1 MKKFGFNQGG
11 YEGAADPKKFVSHGE
26 KGSSVYTVS
35 RVVYIHSCSSSEIF
49 FGYSRCTEAAADQ
62 VYNNNGS

>member
-1 MKKFGFNQGG
+1 MLESKEVIKEQP
-11 YEGAADPKKFVSHGE
+11 PKKFVSHGE

-49 FGYSRCTEAAADQ
+49 FGYSRCAEAAADQ